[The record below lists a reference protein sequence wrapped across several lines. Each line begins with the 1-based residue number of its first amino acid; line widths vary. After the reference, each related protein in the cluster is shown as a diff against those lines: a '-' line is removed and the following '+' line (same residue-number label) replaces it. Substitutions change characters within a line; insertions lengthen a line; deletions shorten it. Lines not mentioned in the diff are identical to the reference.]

1 MESTGW
7 ELLTVNRQRKKE
19 YHDFFKDQKT
29 LIKDL
34 IIIPPP
40 SISALTASGYLNG
53 ERKKALEEHHGIEK

>member
-19 YHDFFKDQKT
+19 YHDFFKDPKT

-40 SISALTASGYLNG
+40 SISALTTSGYLNA
-53 ERKKALEEHHGIEK
+53 ERKKALQEHHGLEK

>member
-1 MESTGW
+1 M
-7 ELLTVNRQRKKE
+7 
-19 YHDFFKDQKT
+19 DPKT

-53 ERKKALEEHHGIEK
+53 ERKKALQEHHGKEK